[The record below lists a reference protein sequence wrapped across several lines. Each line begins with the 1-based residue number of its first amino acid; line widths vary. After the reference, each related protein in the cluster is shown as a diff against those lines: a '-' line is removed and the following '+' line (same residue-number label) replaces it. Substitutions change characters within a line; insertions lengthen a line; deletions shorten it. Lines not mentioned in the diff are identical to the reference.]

1 MDLPE
6 ELTVEFEVD
15 PLRVGKSRAS
25 RDEQG
30 HLVITHYVTEKA
42 LKDAIV
48 KIVKNK
54 EEWNKS
60 K

>member
-1 MDLPE
+1 MELPE

-15 PLRVGKSRAS
+15 PLRVGQMRAS

-30 HLVITHYVTEKA
+30 HLVVTHFVTEKA